1 MDELQALRQEIDA
14 VDKQM
19 VELFRRR
26 MDVTR
31 RVGEYKAARG
41 IPVLDQARE
50 QNASVVVFP
59 ELSLTGASCGDLFR
73 HLFGGG
79 CVDVIQFPLL
89 IEGIGRVRIRRAQQ
103 HHLLHRDQ
111 TAFII

>member
-14 VDKQM
+14 VDREL

-41 IPVLDQARE
+41 MAVLDQARQVCEE
-50 QNASVVVFP
+50 QKARARQNLDQAAQLIVEKVV
-59 ELSLTGASCGDLFR
+59 
-73 HLFGGG
+73 
-79 CVDVIQFPLL
+79 
-89 IEGIGRVRIRRAQQ
+89 RR
-103 HHLLHRDQ
+103 
-111 TAFII
+111 

>member
-14 VDKQM
+14 VDREL

-41 IPVLDQARE
+41 MAVLDQAR
-50 QNASVVVFP
+50 
-59 ELSLTGASCGDLFR
+59 D
-73 HLFGGG
+73 
-79 CVDVIQFPLL
+79 FPL
-89 IEGIGRVRIRRAQQ
+89 
-103 HHLLHRDQ
+103 
-111 TAFII
+111 